1 MACGTPVVATN
12 VGGVPEIV
20 PEGTL
25 GVLMHEI
32 SADGI
37 VRAVSRLRVLE
48 PPRQQVRAYAE
59 GFSWNETTA
68 GQLAAFRSVLAGSTV
83 EDTSA

>member
-1 MACGTPVVATN
+1 MPVVASD

-20 PEGTL
+20 PDGTL
-25 GVLMHEI
+25 GVMMDEI
-32 SADGI
+32 GVDGI
-37 VRAVSRLRVLE
+37 VRAISRLRALG

-68 GQLAAFRSVLAGSTV
+68 GQLAIFRSVLAGSTV
-83 EDTSA
+83 EDASA